1 MDFINEAS
9 GHTGPSPDIIASHL
23 ADLYKKA
30 DAMRLPETDL
40 KPTITEA
47 LKRARIDPKI
57 EPEETP
63 LIASI
68 DSTPFAT
75 LGNFSCIIGKA
86 KSKKTFL
93 MTLIVATFLKGE
105 VSILQAYTAS
115 GKKRVIWFDT
125 EQSRNHVVKAYRRA
139 LAISCEA
146 EFYDIEVYDLRPFS
160 PKERLE
166 MISQVLREQNPDN
179 DIAFVVIDG
188 IRDLVT
194 DINDPVQATD
204 ITTWLMK
211 VTGDKLLHVCTVLHQ
226 NKSDNNAR
234 GHLGTEIVNKAETVL
249 SVTKDSD
256 TISSVKAEFC
266 RDREFKPFAFTI
278 DEVSG
283 LPQILQ
289 GYSVSGDGEG
299 GSKGNSGAFIPDAK
313 HRELMVKIFGFES
326 EYSYGDLHTQVVLQ
340 YNDANIRTGQIAG
353 KGIIAKCCNLGII
366 KKDGK
371 PGSKGKYILTKSD
384 G

>member
-1 MDFINEAS
+1 MEFINDNS
-9 GHTGPSPDIIASHL
+9 GQAGPSPDAIISHL
-23 ADLYKKA
+23 ADLGRQA
-30 DAMRLPETDL
+30 AQLQVPGADL
-40 KPTITEA
+40 KPTIIEA
-47 LKRARIDPKI
+47 LKRALVNPND
-57 EPEETP
+57 EPDDSP

-93 MTLIVATFLKGE
+93 TTLIVATFLKGE
-105 VSILQAYTAS
+105 LNILQAYKS
-115 GKKRVIWFDT
+115 PGKKRVVWFDT

-139 LAISCEA
+139 LILSCDS
-146 EFYDIEVYDLRPFS
+146 EFHDIEVYDLRPHS
-160 PKERLE
+160 PKERLQ
-166 MISQVLREQNPDN
+166 MIDQVLREQNTDN
-179 DIAFVVIDG
+179 NIAFVVIDG

-226 NKSDNNAR
+226 NKGDNNAR
-234 GHLGTEIVNKAETVL
+234 GHIGTEIINKAETVL
-249 SVTKDSD
+249 SVTKETDS
-256 TISSVKAEFC
+256 ISMVKAEFC

-289 GYSVSGDGEG
+289 GYAGGGFTEATGKSSG
-299 GSKGNSGAFIPDAK
+299 SSFIPDAM
-313 HRELMVKIFGFES
+313 HRELMAKIFGFES
-326 EYSYGDLHTQVVLQ
+326 EYSYGELHTQVILQ
-340 YNDANIRTGQIAG
+340 YNEAKIRTGQIAG
-353 KGIIAKCCNLGII
+353 KGIIAKCCNMGII

-371 PGSKGKYILTKSD
+371 PGSKGKYILAKSD
-384 G
+384 V